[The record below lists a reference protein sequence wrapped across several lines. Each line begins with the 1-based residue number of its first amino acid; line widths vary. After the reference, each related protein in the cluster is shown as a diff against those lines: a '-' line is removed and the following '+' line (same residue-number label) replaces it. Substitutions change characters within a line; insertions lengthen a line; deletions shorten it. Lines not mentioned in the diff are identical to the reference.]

1 MAYQKLQAGRA
12 WSVNPS
18 DNTNL
23 PNIGVNSPTGTT
35 TSGGAT
41 ELIDANRVGTDP
53 SNMATL
59 GFLLAGIKPGMIIVN
74 TTDSTQTTVLKVVND
89 TTLLVKDNIFSAS
102 GKSYVIYG
110 GVQEGAVLYIGG
122 AGNIRVTTVGGD
134 DVTFVGLQSGTF
146 FPVQVV
152 KVFSTSTTAT
162 NIMALW

>member
-1 MAYQKLQAGRA
+1 MSIEIWK
-12 WSVNPS
+12 
-18 DNTNL
+18 
-23 PNIGVNSPTGTT
+23 
-35 TSGGAT
+35 
-41 ELIDANRVGTDP
+41 
-53 SNMATL
+53 
-59 GFLLAGIKPGMIIVN
+59 MIIVN